1 MFSNFA
7 HRSISCSA
15 LLLYLKLTTE
25 NLKLLFGAP
34 TLPHPYPPYPRPKTS
49 SLYPKI
55 GYHPLTAPMEL
66 DHQICSRARLAR
78 DARFDGKFFIGVLTT
93 RIYCR
98 PICRARTSKECNV
111 RYFPSAAAAAEA
123 GFRPCLRCRPEC
135 SPGTHAWLGTRNT
148 VSRALQLISER
159 GLEDGGV
166 EALSE
171 RLGIGSRHLRRL
183 FLRHLGATPSAV
195 AQTARLHFA
204 KKLIDETN
212 LPMMQVA
219 LSSGFGCVRRFNE
232 AIRSVYHRTPTQI
245 RALAPRAPHQPHNQ
259 YLFHLHYRP
268 PYNWKSVLQF
278 LAARVAPGVE
288 SVDSHT
294 YSRNFSQHGAAGY
307 FSVSHEPEKNALAV
321 GVQFAD
327 PRSLFFII
335 ERIRAMFDLNA
346 DWAIIA
352 KTLCSDPALARLAEA
367 AEGLRVPGCW
377 GAFELTIRAI
387 LEQHI
392 TVERAAALTSQLVKT
407 FGQPVSSAT
416 KLTHLF
422 PTPESLAADLTNS
435 GIPAAKAKTINDFAR
450 AVCEGRIKC
459 EGIPDSDAFSRQL
472 CEIPGIET
480 TTAQYVAMRALRDPD
495 AFPAADPV
503 LRCVAG
509 ARTARELERRSEDWR
524 PWRAYAAHL
533 LWQCGSNILA
543 PRPIPPSR
551 AASSRDS
558 HSARVDRESAVQ
570 VGSR

>member
-1 MFSNFA
+1 MNRNSFTNA
-7 HRSISCSA
+7 TARPDQIV
-15 LLLYLKLTTE
+15 
-25 NLKLLFGAP
+25 GAP
-34 TLPHPYPPYPRPKTS
+34 TNYLRPKTS
-49 SLYPKI
+49 SLHHKI
-55 GYHPLTAPMEL
+55 GYHPHTNAMQL

-111 RYFPSAAAAAEA
+111 RYFPTAAAAAEA

-135 SPGTHAWLGTRNT
+135 SPGTHAWVGTRNT

-195 AQTARLHFA
+195 AQTGRLHFA

-219 LSSGFGCVRRFNE
+219 VSSGFGCVRRFNE

-245 RALAPRAPHQPHNQ
+245 RGLAPRAPDQPQHH

-268 PYNWKSVLQF
+268 PYNWKRVLQF

-288 SVDSHT
+288 AVDNNT
-294 YSRNFSQHGAAGY
+294 YSRTFSMNGTPGG
-307 FSVSHEPEKNALAV
+307 FSVSLEPEKNALAV
-321 GVQFAD
+321 RVQFAD
-327 PRSLFFII
+327 PRSLFFTI

-346 DWAIIA
+346 DWATIA
-352 KTLCSDPALARLAEA
+352 KTLSSDPALSRLAESE
-367 AEGLRVPGCW
+367 EGLRVPGCW
-377 GAFELTIRAI
+377 SAFELITRTI
-387 LEQHI
+387 LEQHV
-392 TVERAAALTSQLVKT
+392 TAERASALTSQLVKS
-407 FGQPVSSAT
+407 FGQPFSAAA

-422 PTPESLAADLTNS
+422 PTPGSLAADLATS
-435 GIPAAKAKTINDFAR
+435 GIPWAKANTISTFAR
-450 AVCEGRIKC
+450 AVCEGRIKL
-459 EGIPDSDAFSRQL
+459 EGVPVSDAFLRQL
-472 CEIPGIET
+472 CEIPGIDA
-480 TTAQYVAMRALRDPD
+480 TAAQWVAMRALRDPD

-503 LRCVAG
+503 LRRIAG
-509 ARTARELERRSEDWR
+509 ARTTRELELRSEAWR
-524 PWRAYAAHL
+524 PWRAYAANL
-533 LWQCGSNILA
+533 LWLNASHIPA
-543 PRPIPPSR
+543 HRPAQQSPTSIR
-551 AASSRDS
+551 ET
-558 HSARVDRESAVQ
+558 HSARVDRESAAQ
-570 VGSR
+570 FGSR